1 MLSMRRTFGDE
12 KAELRELNSRLDQY
26 LSRVRQ
32 LEAEN
37 KLLVG
42 EIQTLRVERGRE
54 WAHGYEAE
62 IAELRRKVE
71 ELTVQKCEAE
81 IQRENLW
88 QELQSLQELWDQVRA
103 MRLRID
109 QQLVQ
114 YNQDL
119 QQARKG
125 QAALEELYN
134 RLLQECHMLRGSQ
147 HEELVLLRERALT
160 VPMTIA
166 MQETVHPRLS
176 MQDVQ
181 SFSLELSESWKETF
195 LLYLKKIEELESYVI
210 LSEQSRQEAEEEA
223 RAQGVKVVE
232 LRREHEELMRMRK
245 MLEKELLRMKEKYM
259 LEMEEYQIIIEE
271 LEQEKQTVTVTIT
284 DRLQDYHEL
293 MKLKTGLSLEVATYR
308 ALLEAESQKGTFT
321 WIDQSVKNRPAGYIT
336 TYFDQPQRY
345 SGIKRGEEKK
355 DLPLS
360 RTSKDIRTTSI
371 SSNIHRFQPPK
382 VPQMRINTQPIDIG
396 KTSRFY
402 TSPDKSSRWDKHFYP
417 RYEFIR
423 NKDISKNINPPDHS
437 IRSRSSIHSGSVN
450 QQISQEQVNYS
461 KPSIITKPQPAE
473 IHKYQ
478 INTTFESKLNESRL
492 LNTFESKLLDGK
504 KLVDERKTTKS
515 IGGEKSGLE
524 FNMPIIEQKEAKSVV
539 TSVTESTENNDT
551 IESKIQEPPVK
562 KERKKS
568 EQAQKRR
575 EEFESKEDADRNI
588 AQGETLEASHSVQK
602 KNIYIFRGKPEIEE
616 AVLEI
621 PMQYEVSKRE
631 ENQFKNSME
640 GTGETEITINTELTY
655 VDTIEPKIPEPPVKK
670 ERKKSEQ
677 AQKRREG
684 LESKEDADRNI
695 AQGETLDASHSVQ
708 NKFFYI
714 FRGKPEIPEAVLEIP
729 MQYEVSKREENQF
742 KNSLEG
748 TGETEIIMNT
758 EQTYVDT
765 IEPKIPEPPVKKE
778 RKKSE
783 QSQKRR
789 EELESKDNTDRNIA
803 QGETLDAS
811 HSVQKKNIYIFRGKP
826 ETEEAVLEIPMQ
838 YEVSK
843 REENQYKNSLEGTG
857 ETEITINTE
866 QTYVDTIEPKIQ
878 EPPVKKERKKSEL
891 AQKRREELESKDNA
905 DRNIAQGETLDASHS
920 VQKKNIYIFRGK
932 PEIAEA
938 VLEIPMQYEVSKR
951 EENQFKNS
959 MEGTGETEITI
970 NTEQTY
976 VDTIEPKIQEPSV
989 KKERKNSE
997 QAQKRRE
1004 ELESEEDADRN
1015 IAQGE
1020 TLDASHSVQKKNIY
1034 IFRGKPEIPEA
1045 VLEIPMQYEVSKREE
1060 NQFKNS
1066 MEGTEETEIIMN
1078 TEQTYVDTIETKIQ
1092 EPPVKK
1098 ERKKIEQAQ
1107 QKREELESKENTDRN
1122 IAQGQTLDASH
1133 SDQKKN
1139 IYIFRG
1145 NPEIEEAVHEIPMQY
1160 EVSKREE
1167 NQFKNSLEGTG
1178 ETEITINT
1186 EQTFVDTIEPKIQEP
1201 SVKKERKKSE
1211 QAQKRREELESKED
1225 ADRNIAQGETLDASH
1240 SVQKKNIYIF
1250 RGKPEIPE
1258 AVLEIPMQYEVSKR
1272 EENQFKN
1279 SMEGTGETEI
1289 TINTEQTYVDTIEPK
1304 IQEPPVKKER
1314 KKIEKAQQKR
1324 EELESKENADRNIAQ
1339 GETLDAS
1346 HSVQKKNIYIFRG
1359 KPEIEEAVL
1368 EIPMQYEVSK
1378 REENQYKDSMEGTG
1392 ETEITINTE
1401 QTYVDTIEPKIQE
1414 PPVKKERKKSEQ
1426 AQKRREELESEED
1439 ADGNIA
1445 QGETL
1450 DASHSVQKNFF
1461 YIFRGKP
1468 EIPEAVLEI
1477 PMQYEVSKREE
1488 NQFKNSLEGTGETEI
1503 TINTEQTYVDTIEP
1517 KIQEPPVKKERKKS
1531 EQAQK
1536 RREELESKEDADR
1549 NIAHK
1554 ETLDASHSVQ
1564 KKNIYIF
1571 RGKPEIKEAVLE
1583 IPMQYEVSKREE
1595 NQFKNSLEGTGET
1608 EITINTEQTYVDT
1621 IEPKIQEPSVKK
1633 ERKKSEQAQKRKEEL
1648 EGEED
1653 ADRNIAQGETLDAS
1667 HSVQKKNIYIFRGKP
1682 EIEEAVLEIP
1692 MQYEVSKREENQFKN
1707 NMEGTGETEI
1717 TINTEQTYVDT
1728 IEPKIPEPPVKKE
1741 RKKSEQARKI
1751 REELESKDDADRNI
1765 AQGETLEASHSVQK
1779 KNIYIFRGKPEIPEA
1794 VLEIPMQYE
1803 VSTRE
1808 ENQFKNSMEGTK
1820 ETEITINTEQ
1830 TYVDTIA
1837 PKIQEPSVKKER
1849 KKSEQAQ
1856 KRKEELEG
1864 EEDADRNI
1872 AQGETLDASHSVQK
1886 KNIHIFR
1893 GKPDIEEAV
1902 LEIPMQYEVSKREE
1916 NQFKNSMEGTGETE
1930 ITINTEQTYVDTI
1943 EPKIQEPPVKKER
1956 KKSEQARKRREELES
1971 KDDADRNIAQG
1982 ETLEASHSVQKKNI
1996 YIFRGKPEIPEAV
2009 LEIPMQYEVSKREEN
2024 QYKNSMEGTGETE
2037 ITINTEQTYVDT
2049 IEPKIPEPPVKKER
2063 KKREQ
2068 AQKRRDGLESKDDAD
2083 RNIAQGE
2090 TLEASH
2096 SVQKKNIYIFRGK
2109 PEIPEAVLEIPM
2121 QYEVSKREEN
2131 QYKYSMEGT
2140 GETEI
2145 TINTEQTY
2153 VDTIEPKIQE
2163 PPVKKER
2170 KKSKQAQKRREE
2182 LESKEDADRN
2192 LAQGETLEASHSV
2205 QKKNIY
2211 IFRGKPQIPEAV
2223 LEIPMQYEVSK
2234 REGNQFKNSLEGT
2247 GETEVI
2253 MNTEQTYVDTIEP
2266 KIQEPPVK
2274 KERKKREQAQKRR
2287 EELESKEEA
2296 DRNIAQGETLDAS
2309 HSVQKKN
2316 IYIFRGKP
2324 EIEETVLEIPMQYE
2338 VSKREENQF
2347 KNSME
2352 GKGET
2357 EITINTEQTYVDTIE
2372 PKIPEPP
2379 VKKERKK
2386 SEQARKRREELESKD
2401 DADRNIAQGET
2412 LEASHSVQKKNIYIF
2427 RGKPEIPEAVLEIPM
2442 QYEVSKIEEN
2452 QFKNSLEGKGET
2464 EIIMNTEQTYVDTI
2478 EPKIQEPPV
2487 KKERK
2492 KIEQAQK
2499 RRDGLESKDDA
2510 DRNIAQ
2516 GETLDASHSVQK
2528 KNIYIFRG
2536 KPEIPEAV
2544 LEIPMQYEVSKR
2556 EENQYKY
2563 SMEGTGETEIT
2574 INTEQTYVDTIEPK
2588 IEEPS
2593 VKKERKKSEQAQK
2606 RREELESEEDADRN
2620 IAPGETLEAS
2630 HSVQKKNIYIFRGKP
2645 EIEEAVLEIPMQYEV
2660 SKREENQF
2668 KNSLEGKGET
2678 EIIMNTEQTY
2688 VDTIEPKIQE
2698 PPVKK
2703 ERKKREQAQKRREE
2717 LESKEE
2723 VDRNIAQGET
2733 LDASHSVQKK
2743 NIYIFRG
2750 KPEIPEAVLEI
2761 PMQYEVSKREENQYK
2776 YSMEG
2781 TGETEITINT
2791 EQTYVDTIEPKIQ
2804 EPPFKKERKKSEQ
2817 AQKRREELESK
2828 ENADRNIAQGE
2839 TLEASHSVQKKNIYI
2854 YRGKPE
2860 IAEAVLEIPMQYEVS
2875 KGEENQSKNS
2885 IEGTGETEITIN
2897 TEQTY
2902 VDTIEPNIQEP
2913 SVKKERKKSEQAKKR
2928 REELESEEDADR
2940 NIAQGETLDA
2950 SHSVQKKNI
2959 YIFRGKPEIAEA
2971 VLEIPMQYEV
2981 SKREENQY
2989 KYSMECTGETEIIM
3003 NTEQTYVDKQAHHRN
3018 IEPHTSLDKG
3028 AEPVKTGESE
3038 EDITSAEDL
3047 TKNSVVEGIIK
3058 HFGQSSGLDDANVTY
3073 VEKKEQA
3080 SDGSVKTKIFVE
3092 TKTKEEVDFLDE
3104 PDLTDLWN
3112 SSSYQRIQ
3120 EGVARAATNA
3130 VEDEQKQKE
3139 TETIIGEGK
3148 GVDDWIK
3155 IMIQN
3160 ELKVRSGVS
3169 FNVEIIEE
3177 STGAFVTEKTDFIT
3191 PFHVEEVED
3200 NIQATESACF
3210 YDKPQDP
3217 VKADDLQSET
3227 QVQRHAEEVTEGGDE
3242 DEETNYFVSVPDDIP
3257 LVQDEDQET
3266 LRGQIHIEDSHVK
3279 YSWQDAFLQGSQ
3291 GQKALSEFIRYAG
3304 SNESETIVHDI
3315 LDDDKEHRI
3324 ESQQQPKTETFVI
3337 EKEIKIPHEFQSSII
3352 GLFSKDIKHPQQQ
3365 LKGTLECLQG
3375 SLPENIVVE
3384 LSSLAEEQK
3393 AQDSSLAIDIK
3404 KVEQPTDT
3412 SMVTIVAEINLSQ
3425 TVDADK
3431 LDTQGL
3437 LGDSMSEEV
3446 VATLLE
3452 KTKGEYSIFMNESAT
3467 KSGYHLTS
3475 EIDNEGATSIS
3486 KDNTDNATN
3495 GSFST
3500 KVKLLHKQISTE
3512 SRFIKHI
3519 QLETYEQA
3527 TEENT
3532 SPIST
3537 NRSIHH
3543 IKFEPREMTFDEKNI
3558 SEGPMSDIVELDI
3571 SKGAEESAD
3580 YSRPIR
3586 HITLSPTET
3595 YTVEQIVF
3603 EGPIF
3608 KTVSSGGST
3617 EDFAFGELPKD
3628 SSSHKNVH
3636 DNIVE
3641 IEDSRTQKS
3650 NNESIYQTETIT
3662 GGIKTIKHYI
3672 LNPRDTGMAKGI
3684 IIDGAMPKVQLH
3696 QKTDSLEGN
3705 IMPTEH
3711 RFGSQKIQV
3720 ATQVKHQGFVSEP
3733 YKVADSGK
3741 LVEEE
3746 ENSNVNT
3753 LVHHIKLSPNKE
3765 QIVFEGPISSNVHI
3779 SRQEGSSQMEVEN
3792 RSIKHIILGAKKAQT
3807 SESLIFEGPVS
3818 ESYVF
3823 EGPIS
3828 SNVHINSQEGSSQ
3841 MEVENR
3847 SITDI
3852 ILGAKE
3858 AKTSESVIFEGPVSE
3873 SCESWDLSPS
3883 GDSSESE
3890 GSIKHIKLGPTEK
3903 SFTFQMDITQI
3914 ATKHNGQGDVQG
3926 REIVITSS
3934 NFERLP
3940 GTSQSYSELTDDLE
3954 VSESGYGEEDTSG
3967 ISQDVAEIQTHK
3979 LSFKET
3985 PAFEKTVH
3993 VQRIAQQSS
4002 LVSDDNKVVIVYL
4015 DEEEEPDQDYL
4026 QRSF

>member
-640 GTGETEITINTELTY
+640 
-655 VDTIEPKIPEPPVKK
+655 
-670 ERKKSEQ
+670 
-677 AQKRREG
+677 
-684 LESKEDADRNI
+684 
-695 AQGETLDASHSVQ
+695 
-708 NKFFYI
+708 
-714 FRGKPEIPEAVLEIP
+714 
-729 MQYEVSKREENQF
+729 
-742 KNSLEG
+742 
-748 TGETEIIMNT
+748 
-758 EQTYVDT
+758 
-765 IEPKIPEPPVKKE
+765 
-778 RKKSE
+778 
-783 QSQKRR
+783 
-789 EELESKDNTDRNIA
+789 
-803 QGETLDAS
+803 
-811 HSVQKKNIYIFRGKP
+811 
-826 ETEEAVLEIPMQ
+826 
-838 YEVSK
+838 
-843 REENQYKNSLEGTG
+843 
-857 ETEITINTE
+857 
-866 QTYVDTIEPKIQ
+866 
-878 EPPVKKERKKSEL
+878 
-891 AQKRREELESKDNA
+891 
-905 DRNIAQGETLDASHS
+905 
-920 VQKKNIYIFRGK
+920 
-932 PEIAEA
+932 
-938 VLEIPMQYEVSKR
+938 
-951 EENQFKNS
+951 
-959 MEGTGETEITI
+959 
-970 NTEQTY
+970 
-976 VDTIEPKIQEPSV
+976 
-989 KKERKNSE
+989 
-997 QAQKRRE
+997 
-1004 ELESEEDADRN
+1004 
-1015 IAQGE
+1015 
-1020 TLDASHSVQKKNIY
+1020 
-1034 IFRGKPEIPEA
+1034 
-1045 VLEIPMQYEVSKREE
+1045 
-1060 NQFKNS
+1060 
-1066 MEGTEETEIIMN
+1066 
-1078 TEQTYVDTIETKIQ
+1078 
-1092 EPPVKK
+1092 
-1098 ERKKIEQAQ
+1098 
-1107 QKREELESKENTDRN
+1107 
-1122 IAQGQTLDASH
+1122 
-1133 SDQKKN
+1133 
-1139 IYIFRG
+1139 
-1145 NPEIEEAVHEIPMQY
+1145 
-1160 EVSKREE
+1160 
-1167 NQFKNSLEGTG
+1167 
-1178 ETEITINT
+1178 
-1186 EQTFVDTIEPKIQEP
+1186 
-1201 SVKKERKKSE
+1201 
-1211 QAQKRREELESKED
+1211 
-1225 ADRNIAQGETLDASH
+1225 
-1240 SVQKKNIYIF
+1240 
-1250 RGKPEIPE
+1250 
-1258 AVLEIPMQYEVSKR
+1258 
-1272 EENQFKN
+1272 
-1279 SMEGTGETEI
+1279 
-1289 TINTEQTYVDTIEPK
+1289 
-1304 IQEPPVKKER
+1304 
-1314 KKIEKAQQKR
+1314 
-1324 EELESKENADRNIAQ
+1324 
-1339 GETLDAS
+1339 
-1346 HSVQKKNIYIFRG
+1346 
-1359 KPEIEEAVL
+1359 
-1368 EIPMQYEVSK
+1368 
-1378 REENQYKDSMEGTG
+1378 
-1392 ETEITINTE
+1392 
-1401 QTYVDTIEPKIQE
+1401 
-1414 PPVKKERKKSEQ
+1414 
-1426 AQKRREELESEED
+1426 
-1439 ADGNIA
+1439 
-1445 QGETL
+1445 
-1450 DASHSVQKNFF
+1450 
-1461 YIFRGKP
+1461 
-1468 EIPEAVLEI
+1468 
-1477 PMQYEVSKREE
+1477 
-1488 NQFKNSLEGTGETEI
+1488 
-1503 TINTEQTYVDTIEP
+1503 
-1517 KIQEPPVKKERKKS
+1517 
-1531 EQAQK
+1531 
-1536 RREELESKEDADR
+1536 
-1549 NIAHK
+1549 
-1554 ETLDASHSVQ
+1554 
-1564 KKNIYIF
+1564 
-1571 RGKPEIKEAVLE
+1571 
-1583 IPMQYEVSKREE
+1583 
-1595 NQFKNSLEGTGET
+1595 
-1608 EITINTEQTYVDT
+1608 
-1621 IEPKIQEPSVKK
+1621 
-1633 ERKKSEQAQKRKEEL
+1633 
-1648 EGEED
+1648 
-1653 ADRNIAQGETLDAS
+1653 
-1667 HSVQKKNIYIFRGKP
+1667 
-1682 EIEEAVLEIP
+1682 
-1692 MQYEVSKREENQFKN
+1692 
-1707 NMEGTGETEI
+1707 
-1717 TINTEQTYVDT
+1717 
-1728 IEPKIPEPPVKKE
+1728 
-1741 RKKSEQARKI
+1741 
-1751 REELESKDDADRNI
+1751 
-1765 AQGETLEASHSVQK
+1765 
-1779 KNIYIFRGKPEIPEA
+1779 
-1794 VLEIPMQYE
+1794 
-1803 VSTRE
+1803 
-1808 ENQFKNSMEGTK
+1808 
-1820 ETEITINTEQ
+1820 
-1830 TYVDTIA
+1830 
-1837 PKIQEPSVKKER
+1837 
-1849 KKSEQAQ
+1849 
-1856 KRKEELEG
+1856 
-1864 EEDADRNI
+1864 
-1872 AQGETLDASHSVQK
+1872 
-1886 KNIHIFR
+1886 
-1893 GKPDIEEAV
+1893 
-1902 LEIPMQYEVSKREE
+1902 
-1916 NQFKNSMEGTGETE
+1916 
-1930 ITINTEQTYVDTI
+1930 
-1943 EPKIQEPPVKKER
+1943 
-1956 KKSEQARKRREELES
+1956 
-1971 KDDADRNIAQG
+1971 
-1982 ETLEASHSVQKKNI
+1982 
-1996 YIFRGKPEIPEAV
+1996 
-2009 LEIPMQYEVSKREEN
+2009 
-2024 QYKNSMEGTGETE
+2024 
-2037 ITINTEQTYVDT
+2037 
-2049 IEPKIPEPPVKKER
+2049 
-2063 KKREQ
+2063 
-2068 AQKRRDGLESKDDAD
+2068 
-2083 RNIAQGE
+2083 
-2090 TLEASH
+2090 
-2096 SVQKKNIYIFRGK
+2096 
-2109 PEIPEAVLEIPM
+2109 
-2121 QYEVSKREEN
+2121 
-2131 QYKYSMEGT
+2131 
-2140 GETEI
+2140 
-2145 TINTEQTY
+2145 
-2153 VDTIEPKIQE
+2153 
-2163 PPVKKER
+2163 
-2170 KKSKQAQKRREE
+2170 
-2182 LESKEDADRN
+2182 
-2192 LAQGETLEASHSV
+2192 
-2205 QKKNIY
+2205 
-2211 IFRGKPQIPEAV
+2211 
-2223 LEIPMQYEVSK
+2223 
-2234 REGNQFKNSLEGT
+2234 
-2247 GETEVI
+2247 
-2253 MNTEQTYVDTIEP
+2253 
-2266 KIQEPPVK
+2266 
-2274 KERKKREQAQKRR
+2274 
-2287 EELESKEEA
+2287 
-2296 DRNIAQGETLDAS
+2296 
-2309 HSVQKKN
+2309 
-2316 IYIFRGKP
+2316 
-2324 EIEETVLEIPMQYE
+2324 
-2338 VSKREENQF
+2338 
-2347 KNSME
+2347 
-2352 GKGET
+2352 
-2357 EITINTEQTYVDTIE
+2357 
-2372 PKIPEPP
+2372 
-2379 VKKERKK
+2379 
-2386 SEQARKRREELESKD
+2386 
-2401 DADRNIAQGET
+2401 
-2412 LEASHSVQKKNIYIF
+2412 
-2427 RGKPEIPEAVLEIPM
+2427 
-2442 QYEVSKIEEN
+2442 
-2452 QFKNSLEGKGET
+2452 
-2464 EIIMNTEQTYVDTI
+2464 
-2478 EPKIQEPPV
+2478 
-2487 KKERK
+2487 
-2492 KIEQAQK
+2492 
-2499 RRDGLESKDDA
+2499 
-2510 DRNIAQ
+2510 
-2516 GETLDASHSVQK
+2516 
-2528 KNIYIFRG
+2528 
-2536 KPEIPEAV
+2536 
-2544 LEIPMQYEVSKR
+2544 
-2556 EENQYKY
+2556 
-2563 SMEGTGETEIT
+2563 
-2574 INTEQTYVDTIEPK
+2574 
-2588 IEEPS
+2588 
-2593 VKKERKKSEQAQK
+2593 
-2606 RREELESEEDADRN
+2606 
-2620 IAPGETLEAS
+2620 
-2630 HSVQKKNIYIFRGKP
+2630 
-2645 EIEEAVLEIPMQYEV
+2645 
-2660 SKREENQF
+2660 
-2668 KNSLEGKGET
+2668 
-2678 EIIMNTEQTY
+2678 
-2688 VDTIEPKIQE
+2688 
-2698 PPVKK
+2698 
-2703 ERKKREQAQKRREE
+2703 
-2717 LESKEE
+2717 
-2723 VDRNIAQGET
+2723 
-2733 LDASHSVQKK
+2733 
-2743 NIYIFRG
+2743 
-2750 KPEIPEAVLEI
+2750 
-2761 PMQYEVSKREENQYK
+2761 
-2776 YSMEG
+2776 
-2781 TGETEITINT
+2781 
-2791 EQTYVDTIEPKIQ
+2791 
-2804 EPPFKKERKKSEQ
+2804 
-2817 AQKRREELESK
+2817 
-2828 ENADRNIAQGE
+2828 
-2839 TLEASHSVQKKNIYI
+2839 
-2854 YRGKPE
+2854 
-2860 IAEAVLEIPMQYEVS
+2860 
-2875 KGEENQSKNS
+2875 
-2885 IEGTGETEITIN
+2885 
-2897 TEQTY
+2897 
-2902 VDTIEPNIQEP
+2902 
-2913 SVKKERKKSEQAKKR
+2913 
-2928 REELESEEDADR
+2928 
-2940 NIAQGETLDA
+2940 
-2950 SHSVQKKNI
+2950 
-2959 YIFRGKPEIAEA
+2959 
-2971 VLEIPMQYEV
+2971 
-2981 SKREENQY
+2981 
-2989 KYSMECTGETEIIM
+2989 
-3003 NTEQTYVDKQAHHRN
+3003 AHHRN

-3818 ESYVF
+3818 ESY
-3823 EGPIS
+3823 
-3828 SNVHINSQEGSSQ
+3828 
-3841 MEVENR
+3841 
-3847 SITDI
+3847 
-3852 ILGAKE
+3852 
-3858 AKTSESVIFEGPVSE
+3858 

>member
-321 WIDQSVKNRPAGYIT
+321 WIDQSVKNRPA
-336 TYFDQPQRY
+336 
-345 SGIKRGEEKK
+345 
-355 DLPLS
+355 
-360 RTSKDIRTTSI
+360 
-371 SSNIHRFQPPK
+371 
-382 VPQMRINTQPIDIG
+382 
-396 KTSRFY
+396 
-402 TSPDKSSRWDKHFYP
+402 
-417 RYEFIR
+417 
-423 NKDISKNINPPDHS
+423 
-437 IRSRSSIHSGSVN
+437 
-450 QQISQEQVNYS
+450 
-461 KPSIITKPQPAE
+461 
-473 IHKYQ
+473 
-478 INTTFESKLNESRL
+478 
-492 LNTFESKLLDGK
+492 
-504 KLVDERKTTKS
+504 
-515 IGGEKSGLE
+515 
-524 FNMPIIEQKEAKSVV
+524 
-539 TSVTESTENNDT
+539 
-551 IESKIQEPPVK
+551 
-562 KERKKS
+562 
-568 EQAQKRR
+568 
-575 EEFESKEDADRNI
+575 
-588 AQGETLEASHSVQK
+588 
-602 KNIYIFRGKPEIEE
+602 
-616 AVLEI
+616 
-621 PMQYEVSKRE
+621 
-631 ENQFKNSME
+631 
-640 GTGETEITINTELTY
+640 
-655 VDTIEPKIPEPPVKK
+655 
-670 ERKKSEQ
+670 
-677 AQKRREG
+677 
-684 LESKEDADRNI
+684 
-695 AQGETLDASHSVQ
+695 
-708 NKFFYI
+708 
-714 FRGKPEIPEAVLEIP
+714 
-729 MQYEVSKREENQF
+729 
-742 KNSLEG
+742 
-748 TGETEIIMNT
+748 
-758 EQTYVDT
+758 
-765 IEPKIPEPPVKKE
+765 
-778 RKKSE
+778 
-783 QSQKRR
+783 
-789 EELESKDNTDRNIA
+789 
-803 QGETLDAS
+803 
-811 HSVQKKNIYIFRGKP
+811 
-826 ETEEAVLEIPMQ
+826 
-838 YEVSK
+838 
-843 REENQYKNSLEGTG
+843 
-857 ETEITINTE
+857 
-866 QTYVDTIEPKIQ
+866 
-878 EPPVKKERKKSEL
+878 
-891 AQKRREELESKDNA
+891 
-905 DRNIAQGETLDASHS
+905 
-920 VQKKNIYIFRGK
+920 
-932 PEIAEA
+932 
-938 VLEIPMQYEVSKR
+938 
-951 EENQFKNS
+951 
-959 MEGTGETEITI
+959 
-970 NTEQTY
+970 
-976 VDTIEPKIQEPSV
+976 
-989 KKERKNSE
+989 
-997 QAQKRRE
+997 
-1004 ELESEEDADRN
+1004 
-1015 IAQGE
+1015 
-1020 TLDASHSVQKKNIY
+1020 
-1034 IFRGKPEIPEA
+1034 
-1045 VLEIPMQYEVSKREE
+1045 
-1060 NQFKNS
+1060 
-1066 MEGTEETEIIMN
+1066 
-1078 TEQTYVDTIETKIQ
+1078 
-1092 EPPVKK
+1092 
-1098 ERKKIEQAQ
+1098 
-1107 QKREELESKENTDRN
+1107 
-1122 IAQGQTLDASH
+1122 
-1133 SDQKKN
+1133 
-1139 IYIFRG
+1139 
-1145 NPEIEEAVHEIPMQY
+1145 
-1160 EVSKREE
+1160 
-1167 NQFKNSLEGTG
+1167 
-1178 ETEITINT
+1178 
-1186 EQTFVDTIEPKIQEP
+1186 
-1201 SVKKERKKSE
+1201 
-1211 QAQKRREELESKED
+1211 
-1225 ADRNIAQGETLDASH
+1225 
-1240 SVQKKNIYIF
+1240 
-1250 RGKPEIPE
+1250 
-1258 AVLEIPMQYEVSKR
+1258 
-1272 EENQFKN
+1272 
-1279 SMEGTGETEI
+1279 
-1289 TINTEQTYVDTIEPK
+1289 
-1304 IQEPPVKKER
+1304 
-1314 KKIEKAQQKR
+1314 
-1324 EELESKENADRNIAQ
+1324 
-1339 GETLDAS
+1339 
-1346 HSVQKKNIYIFRG
+1346 
-1359 KPEIEEAVL
+1359 
-1368 EIPMQYEVSK
+1368 
-1378 REENQYKDSMEGTG
+1378 
-1392 ETEITINTE
+1392 
-1401 QTYVDTIEPKIQE
+1401 
-1414 PPVKKERKKSEQ
+1414 
-1426 AQKRREELESEED
+1426 
-1439 ADGNIA
+1439 
-1445 QGETL
+1445 
-1450 DASHSVQKNFF
+1450 
-1461 YIFRGKP
+1461 
-1468 EIPEAVLEI
+1468 
-1477 PMQYEVSKREE
+1477 
-1488 NQFKNSLEGTGETEI
+1488 
-1503 TINTEQTYVDTIEP
+1503 
-1517 KIQEPPVKKERKKS
+1517 
-1531 EQAQK
+1531 
-1536 RREELESKEDADR
+1536 
-1549 NIAHK
+1549 
-1554 ETLDASHSVQ
+1554 
-1564 KKNIYIF
+1564 
-1571 RGKPEIKEAVLE
+1571 
-1583 IPMQYEVSKREE
+1583 
-1595 NQFKNSLEGTGET
+1595 
-1608 EITINTEQTYVDT
+1608 
-1621 IEPKIQEPSVKK
+1621 
-1633 ERKKSEQAQKRKEEL
+1633 
-1648 EGEED
+1648 
-1653 ADRNIAQGETLDAS
+1653 
-1667 HSVQKKNIYIFRGKP
+1667 
-1682 EIEEAVLEIP
+1682 
-1692 MQYEVSKREENQFKN
+1692 
-1707 NMEGTGETEI
+1707 
-1717 TINTEQTYVDT
+1717 
-1728 IEPKIPEPPVKKE
+1728 
-1741 RKKSEQARKI
+1741 
-1751 REELESKDDADRNI
+1751 
-1765 AQGETLEASHSVQK
+1765 
-1779 KNIYIFRGKPEIPEA
+1779 
-1794 VLEIPMQYE
+1794 
-1803 VSTRE
+1803 
-1808 ENQFKNSMEGTK
+1808 
-1820 ETEITINTEQ
+1820 
-1830 TYVDTIA
+1830 
-1837 PKIQEPSVKKER
+1837 
-1849 KKSEQAQ
+1849 
-1856 KRKEELEG
+1856 
-1864 EEDADRNI
+1864 
-1872 AQGETLDASHSVQK
+1872 
-1886 KNIHIFR
+1886 
-1893 GKPDIEEAV
+1893 
-1902 LEIPMQYEVSKREE
+1902 
-1916 NQFKNSMEGTGETE
+1916 
-1930 ITINTEQTYVDTI
+1930 
-1943 EPKIQEPPVKKER
+1943 
-1956 KKSEQARKRREELES
+1956 
-1971 KDDADRNIAQG
+1971 
-1982 ETLEASHSVQKKNI
+1982 
-1996 YIFRGKPEIPEAV
+1996 
-2009 LEIPMQYEVSKREEN
+2009 
-2024 QYKNSMEGTGETE
+2024 
-2037 ITINTEQTYVDT
+2037 
-2049 IEPKIPEPPVKKER
+2049 
-2063 KKREQ
+2063 
-2068 AQKRRDGLESKDDAD
+2068 
-2083 RNIAQGE
+2083 
-2090 TLEASH
+2090 
-2096 SVQKKNIYIFRGK
+2096 
-2109 PEIPEAVLEIPM
+2109 
-2121 QYEVSKREEN
+2121 
-2131 QYKYSMEGT
+2131 
-2140 GETEI
+2140 
-2145 TINTEQTY
+2145 
-2153 VDTIEPKIQE
+2153 
-2163 PPVKKER
+2163 
-2170 KKSKQAQKRREE
+2170 
-2182 LESKEDADRN
+2182 
-2192 LAQGETLEASHSV
+2192 
-2205 QKKNIY
+2205 
-2211 IFRGKPQIPEAV
+2211 
-2223 LEIPMQYEVSK
+2223 
-2234 REGNQFKNSLEGT
+2234 
-2247 GETEVI
+2247 
-2253 MNTEQTYVDTIEP
+2253 
-2266 KIQEPPVK
+2266 
-2274 KERKKREQAQKRR
+2274 
-2287 EELESKEEA
+2287 
-2296 DRNIAQGETLDAS
+2296 
-2309 HSVQKKN
+2309 
-2316 IYIFRGKP
+2316 
-2324 EIEETVLEIPMQYE
+2324 
-2338 VSKREENQF
+2338 
-2347 KNSME
+2347 
-2352 GKGET
+2352 
-2357 EITINTEQTYVDTIE
+2357 
-2372 PKIPEPP
+2372 
-2379 VKKERKK
+2379 
-2386 SEQARKRREELESKD
+2386 
-2401 DADRNIAQGET
+2401 
-2412 LEASHSVQKKNIYIF
+2412 
-2427 RGKPEIPEAVLEIPM
+2427 
-2442 QYEVSKIEEN
+2442 
-2452 QFKNSLEGKGET
+2452 
-2464 EIIMNTEQTYVDTI
+2464 
-2478 EPKIQEPPV
+2478 
-2487 KKERK
+2487 
-2492 KIEQAQK
+2492 
-2499 RRDGLESKDDA
+2499 
-2510 DRNIAQ
+2510 
-2516 GETLDASHSVQK
+2516 
-2528 KNIYIFRG
+2528 
-2536 KPEIPEAV
+2536 
-2544 LEIPMQYEVSKR
+2544 
-2556 EENQYKY
+2556 
-2563 SMEGTGETEIT
+2563 
-2574 INTEQTYVDTIEPK
+2574 
-2588 IEEPS
+2588 
-2593 VKKERKKSEQAQK
+2593 
-2606 RREELESEEDADRN
+2606 
-2620 IAPGETLEAS
+2620 
-2630 HSVQKKNIYIFRGKP
+2630 
-2645 EIEEAVLEIPMQYEV
+2645 
-2660 SKREENQF
+2660 
-2668 KNSLEGKGET
+2668 
-2678 EIIMNTEQTY
+2678 
-2688 VDTIEPKIQE
+2688 
-2698 PPVKK
+2698 
-2703 ERKKREQAQKRREE
+2703 
-2717 LESKEE
+2717 
-2723 VDRNIAQGET
+2723 
-2733 LDASHSVQKK
+2733 
-2743 NIYIFRG
+2743 
-2750 KPEIPEAVLEI
+2750 
-2761 PMQYEVSKREENQYK
+2761 
-2776 YSMEG
+2776 
-2781 TGETEITINT
+2781 
-2791 EQTYVDTIEPKIQ
+2791 
-2804 EPPFKKERKKSEQ
+2804 
-2817 AQKRREELESK
+2817 
-2828 ENADRNIAQGE
+2828 
-2839 TLEASHSVQKKNIYI
+2839 
-2854 YRGKPE
+2854 
-2860 IAEAVLEIPMQYEVS
+2860 
-2875 KGEENQSKNS
+2875 
-2885 IEGTGETEITIN
+2885 
-2897 TEQTY
+2897 
-2902 VDTIEPNIQEP
+2902 
-2913 SVKKERKKSEQAKKR
+2913 
-2928 REELESEEDADR
+2928 
-2940 NIAQGETLDA
+2940 
-2950 SHSVQKKNI
+2950 
-2959 YIFRGKPEIAEA
+2959 
-2971 VLEIPMQYEV
+2971 
-2981 SKREENQY
+2981 
-2989 KYSMECTGETEIIM
+2989 
-3003 NTEQTYVDKQAHHRN
+3003 
-3018 IEPHTSLDKG
+3018 DKG